1 MAHPIGFEPM
11 TFAFG
16 GQHSIQLS
24 YGCLSQ
30 HADKIGRKQSVAYS
44 TRRGNIGVPSHGPE
58 TRNLEKSPF
67 GRVP

>member
-1 MAHPIGFEPM
+1 M

-30 HADKIGRKQSVAYS
+30 HADKIGRKQSVTYS
-44 TRRGNIGVPSHGPE
+44 TRRGNIGGHPIGQRPE
-58 TRNLEKSPF
+58 IGEKAHLGAFHKS
-67 GRVP
+67 